1 MKYVPRTLDI
11 GSLLKKKS
19 IFLFGPRS
27 TGKTTL
33 VEHQLPNARVYNLL
47 DTRLFSRL
55 VKDPGLM
62 AEETAGDKRMIVI
75 DEIQKLP
82 SLLDEV
88 QRLIV
93 ERRQTFL
100 LTGSSARKL
109 KRGSANLLAGRAWQ
123 ADFFPLTSREI
134 PQFNLVRYLNRG
146 GLPHVY
152 FGEDPS
158 EDLENYVALYLKEE
172 IQSESL
178 IRSLPAFASF
188 LDAIALSNG
197 EEISLESFGRDC
209 SVSPGTV
216 RNYIQIL
223 EDTLIG
229 FSLPGF
235 TKTKKRKAISRI
247 KHYLFDV
254 GVVNTLCHRGEIRLR
269 SELFGRAFEQFII
282 QEIRAYLGYRRRKLS
297 LTYWRSLS
305 QFEVD
310 VIVGTELALEIKG
323 SLQIKEDHL
332 KGLRALKEEGL
343 IRDYAVV
350 SLDMEERKTSDGI
363 RIYPWE
369 KFLRLL
375 WEDKLLT
382 HQE

>member
-1 MKYVPRTLDI
+1 
-11 GSLLKKKS
+11 
-19 IFLFGPRS
+19 
-27 TGKTTL
+27 
-33 VEHQLPNARVYNLL
+33 
-47 DTRLFSRL
+47 
-55 VKDPGLM
+55 
-62 AEETAGDKRMIVI
+62 
-75 DEIQKLP
+75 
-82 SLLDEV
+82 V

>member
-1 MKYVPRTLDI
+1 MKYIPRTLDI

-33 VEHQLPNARVYNLL
+33 IEHRLPDARVYNLL

-62 AEETAGDKRMIVI
+62 AEETAGDERVIVI

-93 ERRQTFL
+93 ERRRTFL

-109 KRGSANLLAGRAWQ
+109 KRGSANLLAGRAWK

-134 PQFNLVRYLNRG
+134 PKFDLVRYLNRG

-216 RNYIQIL
+216 RNYIRIL

-254 GVVNTLCHRGEIRLR
+254 GVVNTLCRRGEIRLR

-297 LTYWRSLS
+297 LAYWRSLS

-323 SLQIKEDHL
+323 SPQIKEDHL

-343 IRDYAVV
+343 IGDYAVV
-350 SLDMEERKTSDGI
+350 SLDPEERKTSDGI

-375 WEDKLLT
+375 WEDRLLAQGT
-382 HQE
+382 